1 MYVTSRM
8 PLELAILFIIPKKKI
23 LPGMRTELSS
33 GFFQYGYVLC
43 YLWRLNSNVLWWVKT
58 LVAVIG
64 GKGGVE
70 EINLRQG
77 NNNGLKH
84 GFSFLFRQ

>member
-43 YLWRLNSNVLWWVKT
+43 YLWRLNSNVLW
-58 LVAVIG
+58 
-64 GKGGVE
+64 
-70 EINLRQG
+70 
-77 NNNGLKH
+77 
-84 GFSFLFRQ
+84 